1 MTEVETNCS
10 CCSWH
15 LTVADV
21 IVAAD
26 FGASLG
32 RAIHST
38 ASGYLLPELML
49 LDPQVVQ
56 VPEKSIENYEKYKMG
71 QANPSDSAWV
81 KYDQTYFAVG
91 FLAKKNFH
99 AVHCLESLKVDS
111 AIPQALSLIG
121 SMAQKKDLPSQF
133 SLSLGIL
140 LPWNEFRDREKF
152 QSQIS
157 QALADYTFR
166 GQPLSVQL
174 ESFTALPE
182 GGGLFARGRVPTRT
196 GEKLRNARDL
206 TIAVVMLGYRNSSIL
221 VIEKGELTRGATGD
235 FGFARMVQKIQTFT
249 SGQKADVLVPV
260 ICQARA
266 QLGKR
271 ALETLARSHRTELR
285 HQEVAEIAEAIADA
299 RAEYVALLQ
308 NWILQHLP
316 SQTSIDEFIV
326 SGGTARYLKKELS
339 QLLKGLGGS
348 INWCASLEER
358 ILRTFG
364 ERVSTHSLESR
375 LADVYGLF
383 YKLVNRPLPRL
394 RKTTG
399 ESLNDHLRAS

>member
-1 MTEVETNCS
+1 MNQWRKS
-10 CCSWH
+10 FFPSSPGAI
-15 LTVADV
+15 TV
-21 IVAAD
+21 
-26 FGASLG
+26 F
-32 RAIHST
+32 
-38 ASGYLLPELML
+38 
-49 LDPQVVQ
+49 
-56 VPEKSIENYEKYKMG
+56 
-71 QANPSDSAWV
+71 
-81 KYDQTYFAVG
+81 
-91 FLAKKNFH
+91 
-99 AVHCLESLKVDS
+99 
-111 AIPQALSLIG
+111 
-121 SMAQKKDLPSQF
+121 
-133 SLSLGIL
+133 
-140 LPWNEFRDREKF
+140 
-152 QSQIS
+152 
-157 QALADYTFR
+157 
-166 GQPLSVQL
+166 
-174 ESFTALPE
+174 
-182 GGGLFARGRVPTRT
+182 
-196 GEKLRNARDL
+196 
-206 TIAVVMLGYRNSSIL
+206 
-221 VIEKGELTRGATGD
+221 LTREIYISIDINLSSTD
-235 FGFARMVQKIQTFT
+235 FSDRL
-249 SGQKADVLVPV
+249 LVPV

-285 HQEVAEIAEAIADA
+285 HQEVAEIAEAIVDA

-308 NWILQHLP
+308 NWIVQHLP